1 MSRRFSVKEIE
12 TLCQILK
19 KEKYKGD
26 PSDLEAYKEYLGRL
40 HYKELLV
47 LKNIKT
53 RLDKL
58 QQTYIAGDT
67 QKKEELEPKIGLL
80 KDALEAVDAG
90 EIEIDE
96 SDKKSSLKKIVS
108 VDFALTKNM
117 NKNKNLSTE
126 EQILKL
132 NESTFYIFTVNEIL
146 SACDSDEGWTVT
158 FDPEFILS
166 LCRIFAKNEDT
177 YMSVVDKLQKS
188 AGSYEA
194 TESYYQRV
202 ESAFADYRATE
213 KEKRRINQVN
223 VDELLNDM
231 ETRLMKCMD
240 SCMDT
245 KVKLAMLQAMYFP
258 ECVAALCNNR
268 DIHVLDKVTIEDAA
282 VFIASLENSSK
293 YGLRAK
299 VIRNIAPYVNV
310 ELKEPAGASNTYSS
324 NVEELMSQQKEEQER
339 QKTSDLKQLNEILPY
354 FTRVK
359 AYRDERMSLV
369 VPQKARLGCGTIFL
383 AVIIGVAL
391 ATGQALLIGMLA
403 DKCSAVDDFISF
415 IIYDMCYGDLDNM
428 VIMIFYVP
436 IIIFVII
443 IISIAVRKNKQKNEQ
458 IDKMISYIAELEK
471 KEQEQQQLGNRAAA
485 GILPDNMRNY
495 DAVRELINMLE
506 YKRAAS
512 LGEAMNILEMQ
523 KNSSSYNNY

>member
-19 KEKYKGD
+19 KEKYKDD

-40 HYKELLV
+40 YYKELLV
-47 LKNIKT
+47 LKNIKP

-245 KVKLAMLQAMYFP
+245 KMKLAMLQAMYFP

-369 VPQKARLGCGTIFL
+369 VPQKARMGCGTIYLALIAGAVLAFVPGVL
-383 AVIIGVAL
+383 LMMAVIEFPV
-391 ATGQALLIGMLA
+391 IGMYIA
-403 DKCSAVDDFISF
+403 SIVGGDDTDAVLRLYYVLTVILG
-415 IIYDMCYGDLDNM
+415 IIVLSVMNM
-428 VIMIFYVP
+428 K
-436 IIIFVII
+436 
-443 IISIAVRKNKQKNEQ
+443 RKQKNEQ
-458 IDKMISYIAELEK
+458 IDKMISYITELEK
-471 KEQEQQQLGNRAAA
+471 KEHEQQQLGNRAAA

>member
-19 KEKYKGD
+19 KEKYKDD

-40 HYKELLV
+40 YYKELLV
-47 LKNIKT
+47 LKNIKP

-245 KVKLAMLQAMYFP
+245 KMKLAMLQAMYFP

-282 VFIASLENSSK
+282 VLIASLENSSK
-293 YGLRAK
+293 YGLKAK

-324 NVEELMSQQKEEQER
+324 SVEELMSQQKEEQER
-339 QKTSDLKQLNEILPY
+339 QKAADLKRLNEILPY
-354 FTRVK
+354 FARVK
-359 AYRDERMSLV
+359 ACRDKRMSLP

-403 DKCSAVDDFISF
+403 DKYSAVGDFIM
-415 IIYDMCYGDLDNM
+415 YDMFHGDSDNM
-428 VIMIFYVP
+428 VNTILYVP
-436 IIIFVII
+436 MIIFVII
-443 IISIAVRKNKQKNEQ
+443 IISMAVRKNKQKNEQ
-458 IDKMISYIAELEK
+458 IDKMNSYITELEK
-471 KEQEQQQLGNRAAA
+471 KEHEQQQLGNRAAA
-485 GILPDNMRNY
+485 GILPENMRNY

-506 YKRAAS
+506 YKRATS